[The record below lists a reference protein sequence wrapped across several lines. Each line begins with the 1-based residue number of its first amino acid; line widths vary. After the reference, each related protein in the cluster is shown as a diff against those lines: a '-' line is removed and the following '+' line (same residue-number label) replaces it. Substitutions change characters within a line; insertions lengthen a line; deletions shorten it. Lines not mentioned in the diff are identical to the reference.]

1 MKSFFSIIIPLYNK
15 EKHIKNTLNSV
26 INQIFEDFE
35 VIIVNDGS
43 TDNSQAEVAHLK
55 DERIKLFNLEN
66 QGVSNARNFGA
77 ANANSNLFVFLDAD
91 DLWKPNH
98 LKDLKKLY
106 QDFPNCGLYAT
117 AYESLYGS
125 KSISSDYFEI
135 PKQSMWSGIVENFF
149 ESSRI
154 NCIASSSSVMI
165 PKTVY
170 ENLGGFNVKY
180 NSGEDID
187 FWIRI
192 ALRHKVAFTNS
203 VSVIINMSAENQ
215 ASQSN
220 INTRKHLDFD
230 TFNSEIRNQSLKAYL
245 DLNRFSLAIQHQLA
259 GNNIEAEKLKN
270 KIDIQNLNRKQ
281 RFLLKLNTSALKAL
295 VKTKDMLRKNGIA
308 LSAFR

>member
-1 MKSFFSIIIPLYNK
+1 
-15 EKHIKNTLNSV
+15 
-26 INQIFEDFE
+26 
-35 VIIVNDGS
+35 
-43 TDNSQAEVAHLK
+43 
-55 DERIKLFNLEN
+55 
-66 QGVSNARNFGA
+66 
-77 ANANSNLFVFLDAD
+77 
-91 DLWKPNH
+91 
-98 LKDLKKLY
+98 
-106 QDFPNCGLYAT
+106 
-117 AYESLYGS
+117 
-125 KSISSDYFEI
+125 
-135 PKQSMWSGIVENFF
+135 MWSGIVENFF

-215 ASQSN
+215 ASQSH

-270 KIDIQNLNRKQ
+270 NIDIQNLNRKQ